1 MPLSASP
8 ASYSSTEGAEVT
20 RPDRALIPPG
30 LLILA
35 TEFGKRRVVDHHAD
49 YWPAISSSRAKWR
62 QARAD
67 ARLRQVLARDLE
79 GAERRTLA
87 AIVAE

>member
-35 TEFGKRRVVDHHAD
+35 TEFGKRRVVDH
-49 YWPAISSSRAKWR
+49 
-62 QARAD
+62 Q
-67 ARLRQVLARDLE
+67 QVLSVVLLRGDGE
-79 GAERRTLA
+79 IEA
-87 AIVAE
+87 AGL